1 MRLSTRTAPL
11 AAASLLAAG
20 ALACGFAPAASAAN
34 VATLLEQCAACHGK
48 NGASTDPHIPIIG
61 GYSAKYIVESIRNI
75 RNKLRPCAE
84 VTIPSGPKKGTRSDM
99 CKVAADLDDNDAQAV
114 AKHLAA
120 QKFVRAKQPFD
131 PAKAK
136 AGAPVYKLRCEKCHE
151 DNGASAEEDNG
162 ILAGQWTPY
171 LREQLV
177 NFRSGKRQID
187 DKMKLRL
194 ERVTKEDEEALLHF
208 FASQQ

>member
-1 MRLSTRTAPL
+1 MEFSRHAACLAV
-11 AAASLLAAG
+11 AAACAGIFGTAARAADG
-20 ALACGFAPAASAAN
+20 AS
-34 VATLLEQCAACHGK
+34 VMEQCAACHGK
-48 NGASTDPHIPIIG
+48 NGVSTDSSIPIIA
-61 GYSAKYIVESIRNI
+61 GYSAKYIVESIKNI

-84 VTIPSGPKKGTRSDM
+84 VTIPAGPKKGTRSDM
-99 CKVAADLDDNDAQAV
+99 CKVAADLKDSDAEAV
-114 AKHLAA
+114 AKYLAA
-120 QKFVRAKQPFD
+120 QKFVPAKQSFD

-136 AGAPVYKLRCEKCHE
+136 AAVAVYKLRCEKCHE
-151 DNGASAEEDNG
+151 DNGSSQEEDNG

-171 LREQLV
+171 LREQIT

-194 ERVTKEDEEALLHF
+194 ERVSKEDEEALYHF